1 MVSPFSSLPLSSS
14 CSRFME
20 HLNHASL
27 LIVTGQYD
35 EAIVTL
41 SNAIQ
46 PLKITLATATA
57 AAGSAASSDSSCT
70 TTTTTKLTCNFYTY
84 PLNSGASP
92 FLKTRVLVPDDDVD
106 DIRSDST
113 NNSRE
118 QQQKLVELSIF
129 RPPLLVCYDD
139 DNNDNGNG
147 GFDSATT
154 SSGTRT
160 VPSSS
165 VPSNTGANAKHM
177 KHICEQLSYVTI
189 YNIALSY
196 QLKAAAAIA
205 IHYSQQQEQEQD
217 QLDDNTTAGKKL
229 HGNVLLWLKKSLK
242 LYEHSHQ
249 MLMDNV
255 QRQHE
260 EEEEEEMNNTTTSI
274 THQRHHSVMLHKM
287 AIVTNLRYLYHVL
300 QEHTTGALCRTNF
313 LAIVTSVRNQF
324 DNEDENHQSN
334 TNTRRRR
341 IVVVIDTIFQGDET
355 MMEAFLNLL
364 VDENDDVPSWWYH
377 WYADTKNDHAAA
389 AA

>member
-1 MVSPFSSLPLSSS
+1 MVSPFSSLLLSSS
-14 CSRFME
+14 CSRFIE

-46 PLKITLATATA
+46 PLKITLASATA

-70 TTTTTKLTCNFYTY
+70 ATTTKLTCNFYTY

-92 FLKTRVLVPDDDVD
+92 FLKTRVLVPDDNVD
-106 DIRSDST
+106 DIRSDTT

-139 DNNDNGNG
+139 DNDDNGNG

-160 VPSSS
+160 APSSS
-165 VPSNTGANAKHM
+165 VSSNTGTNAKHM

-205 IHYSQQQEQEQD
+205 IQYSQQQEQEQD
-217 QLDDNTTAGKKL
+217 QLDDNTTARKEL

-260 EEEEEEMNNTTTSI
+260 EEEAMDNNTTSI
-274 THQRHHSVMLHKM
+274 THQRHRSVMLHKM

-313 LAIVTSVRNQF
+313 VAIVTSVRNQF
-324 DNEDENHQSN
+324 DNEDGNHHQSN
-334 TNTRRRR
+334 TNASGRRR
-341 IVVVIDTIFQGDET
+341 IVVVIDTIFQGDAT